1 MPSSVLVSVGADDAR
16 VCVCVYAYRQRCAC
30 VCICT
35 GARAHTHTH
44 THTYIRDYVYGTL
57 IDQAQRPTIEAKE
70 TYYRGIRDL
79 LLGTMF
85 TEHSLTKQRERC
97 LYLDKLMYPPPHMTH
112 VSSSSERERCLYLD
126 KLIRVPIWSPHT

>member
-1 MPSSVLVSVGADDAR
+1 MTHVSVC
-16 VCVCVYAYRQRCAC
+16 VCMHTGKGVLVCVYAQ
-30 VCICT
+30 
-35 GARAHTHTH
+35 ARARTHTHTH
-44 THTYIRDYVYGTL
+44 THIRDYVYGTL